1 MDPKLAF
8 VSTMMFLAKALHS
21 TLNLLAA
28 NKKLPYW
35 TLIKKAEKGSE
46 EKSVHRKNSLKLKHI

>member
-28 NKKLPYW
+28 NKKWPYW
-35 TLIKKAEKGSE
+35 TLIKKQKRDQKKKVFTEKIVS
-46 EKSVHRKNSLKLKHI
+46 N